1 MLKTWNLCWK
11 FLCQLERHNRGVWK
25 EGALLEKT
33 ALDLRHF
40 HFLFIFVCFLF
51 LIWFLFFQVLL
62 YYLFTWQWLS
72 TLPVFLGPST
82 VLHPIPST
90 RFQKGA
96 LLTPATRSPSSKRP
110 QVLPGLSI
118 SSPLRPDQAN
128 LCYICTRGLR
138 ILLIGGS
145 VSGRSL
151 RFE

>member
-1 MLKTWNLCWK
+1 MKLVLKS
-11 FLCQLERHNRGVWK
+11 LCQLERHNRGVWK
-25 EGALLEKT
+25 EGTLLEKI

-40 HFLFIFVCFLF
+40 LFIFFLFVCFLF
-51 LIWFLFFQVLL
+51 LIWFLFFQFWL
-62 YYLFTWQWLS
+62 YYLFTCQSLS

-151 RFE
+151 RSE